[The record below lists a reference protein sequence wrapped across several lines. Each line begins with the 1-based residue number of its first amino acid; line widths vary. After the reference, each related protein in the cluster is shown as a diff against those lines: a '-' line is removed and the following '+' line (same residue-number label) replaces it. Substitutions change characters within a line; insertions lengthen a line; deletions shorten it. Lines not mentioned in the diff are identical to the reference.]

1 MKKTLF
7 LLLSVLT
14 IGLVAGCTSSQPTT
28 STNKT
33 SDPQLQVTTSF
44 YPMYYFATQI
54 GGNYVSV
61 TNLTPAGVEPHD
73 YELTPQNFAAI
84 QDSQLLILNGGQL
97 EPWAGDV
104 TTDLSDDT
112 IVVEAGQDLTDRT
125 MAADGAVLTDPHVW
139 LSPKLA
145 QAEVAAITTGFITAD
160 PTHAAEYTANSQALT
175 DRLDQ
180 LDKKYTTGLA
190 KCSTDTFITSHEA
203 FSYLASGYNL
213 VQKPIAGL
221 SPEAEPSLNE
231 LAEITDF
238 AKANNV
244 QYIFFE
250 SLVSPKL
257 SETIATEVGA
267 QILVLNPLEGLTD
280 EEIAAGQ
287 DYFTV
292 MQNNLANLQ
301 TALQCQ

>member
-1 MKKTLF
+1 MKRIF
-7 LLLSVLT
+7 LLLLSGFG
-14 IGLVAGCTSSQPTT
+14 IILVTGCTTAQNTP
-28 STNKT
+28 STKT
-33 SDPQLQVTTSF
+33 SNDHLQVAASF
-44 YPMYYFATQI
+44 YPMHYFASHI
-54 GGNYVSV
+54 GGDYAAV
-61 TNLTPAGVEPHD
+61 TNLTPAGTEPHD
-73 YELTPQNFAAI
+73 YELTPQNIATI
-84 QDSQLLILNGGQL
+84 QDSQLLVLNGGQL
-97 EPWAGDV
+97 EPWASDA
-104 TTDLSDDT
+104 TADLSGNT
-112 IVVEAGQDLTDRT
+112 IVVEAGHNLADKT
-125 MAADGAVLTDPHVW
+125 MAADGAALTDPHVW

-160 PTHAAEYTANSQALT
+160 PTHAAEYTANSQTLT

-180 LDKKYTTGLA
+180 LDKQYTAGLTD
-190 KCSTDTFITSHEA
+190 CSTDTFITSHAA
-203 FSYLASGYNL
+203 FSYLASEYNL
-213 VQKPIAGL
+213 EQRPITGL

-267 QILVLNPLEGLTD
+267 QTLVLNPIEGLTD
-280 EEIAAGQ
+280 EEIASGE
-287 DYFTV
+287 DYFSV
-292 MQNNLANLQ
+292 MQANLANLQ